1 MAKRIQLLRE
11 VTEWDYSNHDYM
23 IVGERLFAYRR
34 KDTDAWMKFSKTMHF
49 SKSRR
54 KFKVLNE
61 EVPSNFIPLQTK
73 DPRTFESLE
82 VFMA

>member
-1 MAKRIQLLRE
+1 MGKRIELLRE
-11 VTEWDYSNHDYM
+11 VTEWDYLNHDYM
-23 IVGERLFAYRR
+23 IVGEKLYAYRR
-34 KDTDAWMKFSKTMHF
+34 EDTDAWMKFTKPMFF

-61 EVPSNFIPLQTK
+61 EVPSTFIPLQTK
-73 DPRTFESLE
+73 DPHTFHSLE